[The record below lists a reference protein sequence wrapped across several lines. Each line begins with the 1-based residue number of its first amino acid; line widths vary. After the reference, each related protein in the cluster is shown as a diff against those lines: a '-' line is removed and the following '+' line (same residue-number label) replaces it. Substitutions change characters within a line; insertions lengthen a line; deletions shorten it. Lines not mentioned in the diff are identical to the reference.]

1 MSICAGYFHFYFFQL
16 CVDLEHENQKKIKS
30 DLITLNTLTIFTD
43 LTTLTIL
50 KAPQKNY
57 GECKCRI
64 FLNFEVYEIIRFF
77 KVVCHND

>member
-1 MSICAGYFHFYFFQL
+1 MT
-16 CVDLEHENQKKIKS
+16 
-30 DLITLNTLTIFTD
+30 TLNTLTIFTD

-64 FLNFEVYEIIRFF
+64 FLNFEVYEIILLF
-77 KVVCHND
+77 KVVCDND

>member
-50 KAPQKNY
+50 KDQKKY
-57 GECKCRI
+57 GEYRCRI
-64 FLNFEVYEIIRFF
+64 CIDFEVI
-77 KVVCHND
+77 